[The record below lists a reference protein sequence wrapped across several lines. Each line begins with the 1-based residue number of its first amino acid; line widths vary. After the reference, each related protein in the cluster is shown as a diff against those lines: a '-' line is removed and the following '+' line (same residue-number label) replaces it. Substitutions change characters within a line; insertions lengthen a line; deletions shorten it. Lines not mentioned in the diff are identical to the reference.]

1 MEYKET
7 VKKVIAEVCRLLL
20 GVVFIFSGTVK
31 AVDPMGGAIKIGDYL
46 TSFGLDKL
54 QPFTVL
60 ISFNLSALEFMLG
73 VCMLLGVYRRYT
85 TFLTLLMMSF
95 MTPLTLYL
103 AIFNP
108 VSDCGC
114 FGDALVISNWQTFY
128 KNVVLLAAAIYVFI
142 HNQRL
147 LQGYTYHVYWF
158 VALWAYVFAIGF
170 AYRNYNHLPILDFR
184 PYKLGATI
192 PALMSIPEGAP
203 EDEYA
208 YSFIYEKDGVQ
219 KEFSLENYPDS
230 TWKFIE
236 ARTIVKE
243 KGYEPSIHDFSM
255 TNLETGEDITEE
267 VLSDKNYTFLLVAH
281 RIEEAD
287 DSNIDLINEIYDYAV
302 EHGYRFYCLTS
313 SLDDQI
319 EQWKDKTGAEYP
331 FCLMDDITLKTM
343 IRSNPGLMLIKEGTI
358 LNKWSD
364 SELPDEYA
372 LTDKLENLELGKQ
385 KEESDVHTIGYVLL
399 WFAIPLLMV
408 LGVDILVVKRLEKR
422 RKRAAEKAVE
432 NSKSSSEA

>member
-73 VCMLLGVYRRYT
+73 VCMLLGVYRRDT

-147 LQGYTYHVYWF
+147 LQGYSYHVYWF

-184 PYKLGATI
+184 PYKLGANI

-219 KEFSLENYPDS
+219 KEFSLENAPADDS
-230 TWKFIE
+230 TWTFVDSKTKLIKQGYVPPVTTFHIYNE
-236 ARTIVKE
+236 NDADVTDE
-243 KGYEPSIHDFSM
+243 LLNDPKG
-255 TNLETGEDITEE
+255 L
-267 VLSDKNYTFLLVAH
+267 FLLIAP
-281 RIEEAD
+281 RLENAD
-287 DSNIDLINEIYDYAV
+287 DERIDEINNVYDYAL
-302 EHGYRFYCLTS
+302 ENGLGFYCVTGS
-313 SLDDQI
+313 SADAIATWSDN
-319 EQWKDKTGAEYP
+319 TGAEYP
-331 FCLMDDITLKTM
+331 FLMADDVLLKTI
-343 IRSNPGLMLIKEGTI
+343 IRSNPGLVLLKKGTI
-358 LNKWSD
+358 LMKWHYND
-364 SELPDEYA
+364 IPQEEDLKTIVNGYLEGN
-372 LTDKLENLELGKQ
+372 TDWKAKEDARLITNLL
-385 KEESDVHTIGYVLL
+385 SFTV
-399 WFAIPLLMV
+399 PLLQV
-408 LGVDILVVKRLEKR
+408 WGYDALRNRRR
-422 RKRAAEKAVE
+422 RKGKE
-432 NSKSSSEA
+432 SE